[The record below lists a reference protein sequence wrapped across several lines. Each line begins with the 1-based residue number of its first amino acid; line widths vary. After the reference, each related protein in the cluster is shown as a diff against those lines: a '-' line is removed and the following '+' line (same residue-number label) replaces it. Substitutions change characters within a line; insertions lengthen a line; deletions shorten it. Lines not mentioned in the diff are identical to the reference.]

1 MHWGTACQ
9 HHWVNGYRC
18 WPPFFWPES
27 GIWGLSCKVEDL
39 HQQSPQIWF
48 LFAWCRCEF
57 LMLTSAHLSGAE
69 TPPVLHPSLQLK
81 HFENK
86 KYPAQISIQ
95 TKILLKH
102 LYTLY
107 YEEYGTPPSAPSH
120 PRPKPSIFSEV
131 VTNETFMNLKTEL
144 DCFFSGIFPY
154 QDSNSLIWWK
164 VSLLYFSF

>member
-1 MHWGTACQ
+1 
-9 HHWVNGYRC
+9 
-18 WPPFFWPES
+18 
-27 GIWGLSCKVEDL
+27 
-39 HQQSPQIWF
+39 
-48 LFAWCRCEF
+48 
-57 LMLTSAHLSGAE
+57 MLTSAHLSGAE

-154 QDSNSLIWWK
+154 QDSNSLI
-164 VSLLYFSF
+164 